1 MSDNV
6 KELFLKA
13 LEEKYAKKSAK
24 TDDGDGM
31 DAPGE
36 EDADVDNDG
45 DSDSSDKYLL
55 KRRKAIAKAMKK
67 EEAEDLDE
75 NVTDNYKDAHGKAEK
90 HHRSMAHKHWKA
102 MDAAKENGDHEA
114 AEAHGDQGYEH
125 SFFADRHKHE
135 ARHGASRGQA
145 RTFKRL
151 AREGGM
157 VTKKSKAMG
166 MKEEFELDEDITHQ
180 TVKPPS
186 HTKKFSHRDNR
197 DIDSIE
203 APGNKRH
210 TVTSSQADAHDKTAA
225 HHNEVADAHTKAKE
239 KSSSPTL
246 QRLHHQASVHHKKAA
261 EAHFNASHSSSGEDK
276 DGSIEKKAKDLHM
289 AYHLTMHANKM
300 SQEVRNKGSKAK
312 RMNEESVDE
321 GILGAIGGGAIGA
334 ALGNKYATKLAGAGA
349 LGGAK
354 LAAKLGM
361 NMVKGAKYGA
371 AAAKAAPTV
380 AGAVIGDRLTG
391 RRKKKVNEEEMY
403 EEEVYLV
410 AAEFL
415 LDEGIDY
422 NDLTEDELNEF
433 LGRMAKAMGRGIK
446 RQTIDRVTTSGRA
459 DRAQRAA
466 DKMQKKNDTV
476 ARLQQ
481 QKKRVQQQKDR
492 AKRLKQGRATPM
504 DRSQQGA
511 QPA

>member
-67 EEAEDLDE
+67 EEADL
-75 NVTDNYKDAHGKAEK
+75 
-90 HHRSMAHKHWKA
+90 
-102 MDAAKENGDHEA
+102 
-114 AEAHGDQGYEH
+114 
-125 SFFADRHKHE
+125 
-135 ARHGASRGQA
+135 
-145 RTFKRL
+145 
-151 AREGGM
+151 
-157 VTKKSKAMG
+157 
-166 MKEEFELDEDITHQ
+166 
-180 TVKPPS
+180 
-186 HTKKFSHRDNR
+186 
-197 DIDSIE
+197 
-203 APGNKRH
+203 
-210 TVTSSQADAHDKTAA
+210 
-225 HHNEVADAHTKAKE
+225 
-239 KSSSPTL
+239 
-246 QRLHHQASVHHKKAA
+246 
-261 EAHFNASHSSSGEDK
+261 
-276 DGSIEKKAKDLHM
+276 
-289 AYHLTMHANKM
+289 
-300 SQEVRNKGSKAK
+300 
-312 RMNEESVDE
+312 DE
-321 GILGAIGGGAIGA
+321 GILGAIAGGAVGA
-334 ALGNKYATKLAGAGA
+334 ALGNKYAGKLAMAGG

-354 LAAKLGM
+354 LASKLGM
-361 NMVKGAKYGA
+361 NMVKGAKYGS

-422 NDLTEDELNEF
+422 NDLTEEELNEF

-466 DKMQKKNDTV
+466 DKMQRKNDTV

-481 QKKRVQQQKDR
+481 QKKRLQQQKDR
-492 AKRLKQGRATPM
+492 SKRLKQGRPTPM

>member
-67 EEAEDLDE
+67 EEAEDLE
-75 NVTDNYKDAHGKAEK
+75 
-90 HHRSMAHKHWKA
+90 
-102 MDAAKENGDHEA
+102 
-114 AEAHGDQGYEH
+114 
-125 SFFADRHKHE
+125 
-135 ARHGASRGQA
+135 
-145 RTFKRL
+145 
-151 AREGGM
+151 
-157 VTKKSKAMG
+157 
-166 MKEEFELDEDITHQ
+166 
-180 TVKPPS
+180 
-186 HTKKFSHRDNR
+186 
-197 DIDSIE
+197 
-203 APGNKRH
+203 
-210 TVTSSQADAHDKTAA
+210 
-225 HHNEVADAHTKAKE
+225 
-239 KSSSPTL
+239 
-246 QRLHHQASVHHKKAA
+246 
-261 EAHFNASHSSSGEDK
+261 
-276 DGSIEKKAKDLHM
+276 
-289 AYHLTMHANKM
+289 
-300 SQEVRNKGSKAK
+300 
-312 RMNEESVDE
+312 E
-321 GILGAIGGGAIGA
+321 GILGAIGGA
-334 ALGNKYATKLAGAGA
+334 ALGSALGSKYAAKLGAAGAI
-349 LGGAK
+349 GGAK
-354 LAAKLGM
+354 LASKVGYPM
-361 NMVKGAKYGA
+361 MKGGKIGA
-371 AAAKAAPTV
+371 AVAKAAPTA

-481 QKKRVQQQKDR
+481 QKKRLQQQKDR
-492 AKRLKQGRATPM
+492 SKRLKQGRGTPM